1 MATLVV
7 YEPTR
12 NGDSKTYQTLT
23 SGGDQVPND
32 GKTVLHFKNTSGG
45 SITVT
50 AASARPCDQGS
61 THNETIV
68 VAATTGDEIAGP
80 FGPSRFNDASN
91 MLQLTYSTNPPTGL
105 TCAPVRVNPAT

>member
-1 MATLVV
+1 MAVLTV
-7 YEPTR
+7 YAPTR

-32 GKTVLHFKNTSGG
+32 GYTVLHFKNTSGS

-50 AASARPCDQGS
+50 VDSQKPCDQGS
-61 THNETIV
+61 DHNETIV

-80 FGPSRFNDASN
+80 YGPARFNDAGN
-91 MLQLTYSTNPPTGL
+91 MLQLTYSTNPPTNL
-105 TCAPVRVNPAT
+105 VCAPIRVVPAV